1 MPTVDV
7 PLSTGDSSV
16 HYLRTG
22 TGPGLVLVHG
32 TGATAEA
39 NWAPVIEAA
48 ADRFTVVAPDLSGS
62 GATTDPGGP
71 ITVEDL
77 TAQVLGAAGH
87 AGLDR
92 FHLAGHSLGAVVATA
107 VAGTAPDRVLSLTA
121 HAGWVRTDPHM
132 AFQFDLWLRLMR
144 TDPGLQA
151 RLLQATAMGEETLRS
166 RTAADFEAAAAGF
179 AALLGGA
186 ADGFVR
192 EVEADIAVDVAALLP
207 AITAPTLLIS
217 GTDDRIVPPRHQ
229 EEQARLIPH
238 AELLRL
244 PGGHG
249 LPFEAP
255 EAFTAAVLGHLD
267 RRPARSR

>member
-1 MPTVDV
+1 MPIADV
-7 PLSTGDSSV
+7 PLSAGVGGV
-16 HYLRTG
+16 HYLRAGTG
-22 TGPGLVLVHG
+22 TGLVLVHG
-32 TGATAEA
+32 TGATAEG
-39 NWAPVIEAA
+39 NWAPLAEAA

-71 ITVEDL
+71 ITVDDL
-77 TAQVLGAAGH
+77 VAEVLGAARH

-92 FHLAGHSLGAVVATA
+92 FHLVGHSLGAVVATA
-107 VAGTAPDRVLSLTA
+107 VAGTVPDRVLSLTA

-144 TDPGLQA
+144 IDPGLQA
-151 RLLQATAMGEETLRS
+151 RLLQATAMGEATLRS

-179 AALLGGA
+179 AALLDGA

-192 EVEADIAVDVAALLP
+192 QVEADLAVDVAALLP
-207 AITAPTLLIS
+207 EITAPTLLIS

-244 PGGHG
+244 PGGHA

-255 EAFTAAVLGHLD
+255 EAFTSAVLDHLD
-267 RRPARSR
+267 RRPAPAR